1 MMEKNLKKVCVTG
14 GAGYLASFLVKHL
27 LERGYIVHATL
38 RSLTDIYNPIQF
50 SSAVEGCEIVVH
62 MATPLQHYNTSSEY
76 KNTSEAAV
84 GGVKMIM
91 ETCMKSNTV
100 KKLIYTASVV
110 AASPLKD
117 DGSGYKDFMD
127 ETCWSPLNISYQM
140 LSDYVHSKTL
150 AEKEVLSYNGKGIEV
165 VSLACGLVGGDTI
178 QSTMSESMG
187 ALISQATNDGLRYKV
202 LRCLE
207 DLLAKV
213 PIAHIQD
220 VTQAHIFSM
229 ENSHING
236 RFLCASAF
244 LKSAQIA
251 SLIQKSQQNI
261 SIPKSKTPFIDSSC
275 TCENSNNDK
284 FHHLEVSFVVLLS
297 GWSNSHRGGSYPAQL
312 PGRVGSVRICAS
324 MRGSLVGSSRFIEDV
339 KRQTSWGSRK
349 LENLGFQY
357 KCDAEKIIDDS
368 LFCAKR
374 LGNII

>member
-38 RSLTDIYNPIQF
+38 RSLRDDSKVGLLKGLGDADTRLKLFEADIYNPIQF

-261 SIPKSKTPFIDSSC
+261 SIPQETPFIDSSC

-284 FHHLEVSFVVLLS
+284 FLHLEVSFVVLLS

-312 PGRVGSVRICAS
+312 PGRVGSVGICAS
-324 MRGSLVGSSRFIEDV
+324 MRGSLVGSSR
-339 KRQTSWGSRK
+339 
-349 LENLGFQY
+349 
-357 KCDAEKIIDDS
+357 
-368 LFCAKR
+368 
-374 LGNII
+374 